1 MDYTEFIQH
10 MYETVPGFPSAVG
23 QINKLRERKNLR
35 ILNFSHND
43 SDGITSAFIIRRIF
57 ERYLG
62 AEVVTKMP
70 QHFKLWEEALLE
82 ALNEGGKFDLLVVSD
97 KGTFE
102 VYDDLLKHI
111 SPILIIDHHQ
121 LDGRPSKCTLFNP
134 TIETSGYASSA
145 SLLCHMISSKL
156 GLADIYDDFA
166 TLLGCRGDFAF
177 DPVEGTAAE
186 FAKPFIDMAKEKFPL
201 VFEVK
206 KGAPTMYEMVD
217 RERTALIN
225 QIGEVLHAGCLAHL
239 YSRALGMEEYYGPTL
254 VHDFLLE
261 LVKRGDDPS
270 KFSNLEEFLGGMSKG
285 QLLSK
290 VYGQFKAD
298 WKTLEGRAENAVFLG
313 EIRGVGLYLLF
324 AEEVDSM
331 KTAPFPAVL
340 PFVASTTLERMK
352 RAGGHAHA
360 AVIVF
365 CPKTAGVHL
374 SMRGGGGLINC
385 GKMCF
390 QLATKLQDIY
400 STQKGIGGGGHD
412 RAAELLADKPVQ
424 MYSVMHELLFL
435 VDEMIGLARALDRG
449 VATQKEVERAN
460 LIGVIGGH

>member
-1 MDYTEFIQH
+1 MGLID
-10 MYETVPGFPSAVG
+10 
-23 QINKLRERKNLR
+23 KLRERKRLR
-35 ILNFSHND
+35 VLNFSHND

-70 QHFKLWEEALLE
+70 QHFKLWEEALVE
-82 ALNEGGKFDLLVVSD
+82 ALNEEGKFDLLVISD

-111 SPILIIDHHQ
+111 KPILIIDHHQ
-121 LDGRPSKCTLFNP
+121 LDGTPKKCTLFNP
-134 TIETSGYASSA
+134 TIETSEYASAA
-145 SLLCHMISSKL
+145 SLLCHVLSSKL
-156 GLADIYDDFA
+156 GFADIYDDFA
-166 TLLGCRGDFAF
+166 ALLGCRGDFAF
-177 DPVEGTAAE
+177 DPVEGTSAE
-186 FAKPFIDMAKEKFPL
+186 FARPFIDMAKEKFPL

-225 QIGEVLHAGCLAHL
+225 QIGEVLHSGCLAHL
-239 YSRALGMEEYYGPTL
+239 YSRALGLPETYGPTL

-261 LVKRGDDPS
+261 LVNRGEDPS
-270 KFSNLEEFLGGMSKG
+270 KFSNLEDFLGKMSKG

-298 WKTLEGRAENAVFLG
+298 WQVLDGRADNAVFLG
-313 EIRGVGLYLLF
+313 EIRGVGIYLIF
-324 AEEVDSM
+324 AEEVESM

-340 PFVASTTLERMK
+340 PFVASTKLEGLK

-360 AVIVF
+360 MVVVF
-365 CPKTAGVHL
+365 CQKAGGIHI

-390 QLATKLQDIY
+390 QLSTKLQELY
-400 STQKGIGGGGHD
+400 STEKGIGGGGHA

-424 MYSVMHELLFL
+424 MYSVMHALLFI
-435 VDEMIGLARALDRG
+435 VDEMVGLAKALDSG
-449 VATQKEVERAN
+449 IATPEEAERADI
-460 LIGVIGGH
+460 LGVTGRL